1 MITPINN
8 PTKKLPYTR
17 FEKFLNTY
25 QDEEGFIFYNLLRTI
40 SILPANDSSVEEDYD
55 VKPKDT
61 WVFIAYKYYDNMNLW
76 WLVCEYN
83 QIKDPTKMPTPGSKL
98 KLLRPEF
105 VNSVISELNRQIKR

>member
-1 MITPINN
+1 
-8 PTKKLPYTR
+8 
-17 FEKFLNTY
+17 
-25 QDEEGFIFYNLLRTI
+25 
-40 SILPANDSSVEEDYD
+40 
-55 VKPKDT
+55 
-61 WVFIAYKYYDNMNLW
+61 MNLW